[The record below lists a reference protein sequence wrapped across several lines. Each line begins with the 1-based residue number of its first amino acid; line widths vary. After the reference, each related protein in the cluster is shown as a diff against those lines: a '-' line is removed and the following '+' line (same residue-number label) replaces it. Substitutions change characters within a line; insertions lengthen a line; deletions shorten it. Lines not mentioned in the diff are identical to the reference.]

1 MPMHNKNEKAVFHAM
16 DFEKDAY
23 LYRRRTITKWKIFSS
38 AVCALGFLFGI
49 FVMPQHIAAAETK
62 TSAVTALSSP
72 DVKGGAAVDT
82 RIEQNQVVKVK
93 NVWETLEWVGRRP
106 EELKLEGAVASGNI
120 GIDFSGEWYGHEVKG
135 TAYVLKNFKSP
146 EREEVIREI
155 FFTDDIKYYDGMLK
169 DLEKRF
175 GKPYIQDEEPYVESN
190 GGCVQ
195 HDYYWTGEGSIHVSR
210 AQKHDFYVFRYHIS
224 EKPKGVK

>member
-1 MPMHNKNEKAVFHAM
+1 MPMYNKTERAGFQAM
-16 DFEKDAY
+16 NFKKEAQG
-23 LYRRRTITKWKIFSS
+23 YRHRTVTKWKKLSG
-38 AVCALGFLFGI
+38 AVCALGILFGV
-49 FVMPQHIAAAETK
+49 FVMPQHIAAAETQ
-62 TSAVTALSSP
+62 TSAVTALPSP
-72 DVKGGAAVDT
+72 DVKGGSAVDT
-82 RIEQNQVVKVK
+82 RIEQNQMVKVK
-93 NVWETLEWVGRRP
+93 SVWEVLKWVGRRP

-146 EREEVIREI
+146 EREEVVREI
-155 FFTDDIKYYDGMLK
+155 FFTDDIKYYDVMMK

-195 HDYYWTGEGSIHVSR
+195 HDYYWTGEGSIHISK
-210 AQKHDFYVFRYHIS
+210 AQKHDFYVFRYHLS
-224 EKPKGVK
+224 EKPKDVK